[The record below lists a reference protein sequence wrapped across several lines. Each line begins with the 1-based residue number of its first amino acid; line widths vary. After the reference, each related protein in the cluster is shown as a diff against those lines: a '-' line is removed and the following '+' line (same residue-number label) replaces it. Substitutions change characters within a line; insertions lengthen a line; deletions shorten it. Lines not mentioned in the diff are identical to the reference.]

1 MTSRAA
7 KKINLPE
14 DIKNGDGRVDT
25 SIIRSRTSITAIAS
39 RFTQLRPAGEEMKGL
54 CPLHEE
60 NTASFFVNET
70 KGTFFCFGCGAGG
83 DVIELY
89 QSLHGVGFLDA
100 CTDLI
105 AFTPMVGP
113 GRATHTDKRALREMS
128 VERARDEWHR
138 AGPIAGTPAQTY
150 LESRGVGYDVPVSI
164 RFGMVPRYWR
174 EDGREGPR
182 HPAMIAAAQ
191 DVSGRI
197 VGIQR
202 TFLDTNG
209 RKSTKGEARLSL
221 GRMRASAL
229 RLGPA
234 RPKIMLACAVEDAL
248 SLRLMF
254 PGATVWSAFGD
265 ANMPFVRLPTE
276 VRHVVLCGDADD
288 SGQAAVTLAEIALG
302 CSTITTSRLFPHAG
316 KDFNEEH
323 LLASR

>member
-7 KKINLPE
+7 QKINLPE
-14 DIKNGDGRVDT
+14 DAKTDDGHIDT
-25 SIIRSRTSITAIAS
+25 STIRSRTSITAIAS
-39 RFTQLRPAGEEMKGL
+39 RFTQLRRIGEEMKGL
-54 CPLHEE
+54 CPLHAED
-60 NTASFFVNET
+60 TASFFVNET

-89 QSLHGVGFLDA
+89 RSLHGVGFLDA

-105 AFTPMVGP
+105 AFTPLVGP
-113 GRATHTDKRALREMS
+113 RREPHVDKRALREMS
-128 VERARDEWHR
+128 VDRARDEWHR

-150 LESRGVGYDVPVSI
+150 LESRGVGHDVPVSI

-182 HPAMIAAAQ
+182 YPAMIAAAQ
-191 DVSGRI
+191 DVHGRI

-202 TFLDTNG
+202 TFLDVDG
-209 RKSTKGEARLSL
+209 RKSTRGEARLSL
-221 GRMRASAL
+221 GRMRGSAL
-229 RLGPA
+229 RLGPV

-265 ANMPFVRLPTE
+265 ANMPFVRLPKLI
-276 VRHVVLCGDADD
+276 RHVVLCGDADD
-288 SGQAAVTLAEIALG
+288 SGEQAVALASDTMTSFSIA
-302 CSTITTSRLFPHAG
+302 ISRLFPHAG

-323 LLASR
+323 VRTYS

>member
-7 KKINLPE
+7 QKINLSE

-39 RFTQLRPAGEEMKGL
+39 RFTQLRRTGEEMKGL

-89 QSLHGVGFLDA
+89 RSLHGVGFLDA

-105 AFTPMVGP
+105 AFTPLVSP
-113 GRATHTDKRALREMS
+113 GEEPQFDRRALREMS
-128 VERARDEWHR
+128 VDRARDEWHR

-150 LESRGVGYDVPVSI
+150 LESRGVGHDVPVSI

-174 EDGREGPR
+174 DDGHEGPR
-182 HPAMIAAAQ
+182 QPAMIAAAQ

-202 TFLDTNG
+202 TFLDADG
-209 RKSTKGEARLSL
+209 RKWTKGEARLSL
-221 GRMRASAL
+221 GRMRGSAL

-265 ANMPFVRLPTE
+265 ANMPFVRLPKE
-276 VRHVVLCGDADD
+276 VAHVVLCGDADE
-288 SGQAAVTLAEIALG
+288 SGQLAVAAATEALETAAV
-302 CSTITTSRLFPHAG
+302 ITSHLFPHIG
-316 KDFNEEH
+316 KDFNEE
-323 LLASR
+323 LQLREA